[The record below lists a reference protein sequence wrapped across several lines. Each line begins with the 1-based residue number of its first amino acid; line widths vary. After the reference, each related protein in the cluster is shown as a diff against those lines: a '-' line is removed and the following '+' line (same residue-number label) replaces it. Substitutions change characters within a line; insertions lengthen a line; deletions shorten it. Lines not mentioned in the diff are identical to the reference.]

1 MKDFT
6 ASNLKNRVTDILNA
20 VQMDG
25 AARITSRTRP
35 TMVMITEEE
44 FEKLCLVLESKFVNK
59 EYGDLVYKVIGGYEN
74 EKGEIINE

>member
-25 AARITSRTRP
+25 SARITSRTRP
-35 TMVMITEEE
+35 TMIMITEEQYNKMA
-44 FEKLCLVLESKFVNK
+44 FVLQTGES
-59 EYGDLVYKVIGGYEN
+59 ELL
-74 EKGEIINE
+74 KGEIINE